1 MMSHFRE
8 CRLSLTSSAS
18 SVLLTLAVREIA
30 HRYRA
35 AVTDTVTDY
44 WGNKRRVLA
53 AVEGLYGVELTPEGV
68 VVVGDEY
75 NKPVKLE
82 AFRRELERTY
92 AALALNQALTAM
104 GYRVQSQRTE
114 TGAIYLYGVKAR

>member
-1 MMSHFRE
+1 VEF
-8 CRLSLTSSAS
+8 TS
-18 SVLLTLAVREIA
+18 
-30 HRYRA
+30 
-35 AVTDTVTDY
+35 D
-44 WGNKRRVLA
+44 
-53 AVEGLYGVELTPEGV
+53 GV

-92 AALALNQALTAM
+92 AALAISQTLTAM